1 MIGRYCI
8 QTSQQMRDKSSAVT
22 MNRLTI
28 SQITASLATL
38 LLGAG
43 GALMLGSPPLP
54 LALLTLAGLA
64 ILLICAVQGDPPP
77 AAEPTLL
84 LPETPDLIGHP
95 DFASLLEGI
104 SDPLMLV
111 ERGRIRHANRA
122 AQRLLGSHI
131 EGEDARIAIRHPAA
145 AERLASPAPLAEPVM
160 IELVGLGAR
169 DQRWQM
175 RIAPVG
181 AVADMRRLVHLA
193 DHSGTHAA
201 EKMRVDFVANASHE
215 LRTPLAGILGFIETL
230 ADPEMG
236 RDVETRERFL
246 GIMEGEAR
254 RMQRLIDDLISLS
267 RIESERYRLPD
278 ASVDM
283 SELTA
288 EVVGVVRS
296 SHGERGREVEMEIA
310 PQLAPV
316 QGDRAQLSQLLHNL
330 IGNSIKYGRPGT
342 PIRVSLTEGP
352 SSMTRLTVADEG
364 EGIGPDHLPRLT
376 ERFYRVD
383 SGRSRAVGGTG
394 LGLAIVKHIVE
405 RHRGRLDIASTLG
418 KGTTITILLPPPV
431 EESQGRQ
438 DEKKR
443 PSTLSDAVS

>member
-1 MIGRYCI
+1 
-8 QTSQQMRDKSSAVT
+8 MRDKSSAVT

-38 LLGAG
+38 LLGSG

-54 LALLTLAGLA
+54 LALLTLSGLA
-64 ILLICAVQGDPPP
+64 ILLICAVEGEPPP
-77 AAEPTLL
+77 TAEPALAVAD
-84 LPETPDLIGHP
+84 TPDFIGHP

-145 AERLASPAPLAEPVM
+145 AERLASLAPLAEPVM

-181 AVADMRRLVHLA
+181 AVADMRRLVHVV

-201 EKMRVDFVANASHE
+201 ERMRVDFVANASHE

-236 RDVETRERFL
+236 KDVETRERFL
-246 GIMEGEAR
+246 AIMEREAR

-267 RIESERYRLPD
+267 RIESEKYRLPD

-283 SELTA
+283 AELTA
-288 EVVGVVRS
+288 EVVGVIRS

-310 PQLAPV
+310 PQLPPV

-352 SSMTRLTVADEG
+352 SSMSRLVVADEG

-383 SGRSRAVGGTG
+383 SGRSRAMGGTG

-431 EESQGRQ
+431 EENQGRL
-438 DEKKR
+438 DEKRR
-443 PSTLSDAVS
+443 PSTLSDTVS